1 MVTPGGLVSKT
12 GREEAGRGNGQRGEG
27 GQLKER
33 EAERGRREGGE
44 TANEKHYEKL
54 MKRKDFLLG

>member
-1 MVTPGGLVSKT
+1 MASKT
-12 GREEAGRGNGQRGEG
+12 GREEAGRGNRQKGE

-33 EAERGRREGGE
+33 EVERGRREGGE

-54 MKRKDFLLG
+54 MRGLERWLSG